1 MGKSEQMSSGQMSSG
16 PGNSEPGR
24 SEPVKRY
31 PFRKYCE
38 VLDRLEQTRGTKAKQ
53 TLFVELLRDIQHHGT
68 LEDEVL
74 ACRFVSEGAF
84 DPTSGLTGRLG
95 ARSQGM
101 WVSEYCEID
110 YDKVFKPCRTATGSG
125 SETIEL
131 LLTNMPHSGSK
142 QAQPDTRNPWTLH
155 DMDMSFGL
163 MAQAKKSEDK
173 RALFDQ
179 WLETLTP
186 LEIKMALRMLG
197 GGSLRIGFEA
207 RSLLQTLAKVSG
219 SSLEHIRYA
228 HMVLGSVS
236 ETARFVFE
244 DRLDEASFSMFR
256 PIAFMLASPVESLEA
271 LPWASVR
278 LEEKLDGVRC
288 QVHASVDR
296 VELYSRDLNPLTQT
310 FPDVVVEM
318 KRAQSSLGGS
328 FVLDG
333 EVLAF
338 DPSTKRILPF
348 LDLQKR
354 LGVKK
359 PSSTL
364 MNDVPVI
371 FVAYDLLVL
380 DEKEAFSQSLEQRRS
395 QLTSLCTKAG
405 LAYSRQF
412 EVATPQQCQRA
423 FEQALS
429 HGNEGLMIK
438 QVDSPYAFGQ
448 RSHHWQKLKEPEGAL
463 DTIIMYAHA
472 GSGKRG
478 GTYSDFT
485 LGVAVANDDRFSE
498 SFIPIGKAYGGYT
511 NAELR
516 RLNQELKK
524 LVVEKFGPTLSLRPW
539 LVVELEFDSIQANKR
554 TKAGYTLR
562 FPRFRSIRWDLGP
575 DDVDTLQEV
584 ERLAQAKS
592 MLTRPSMDTLADKA
606 PIILPNG

>member
-1 MGKSEQMSSGQMSSG
+1 MGKSEGQSGGQSEFKQVHSGQ
-16 PGNSEPGR
+16 
-24 SEPVKRY
+24 VKRY

-38 VLDRLEQTRGTKAKQ
+38 VLNRIEQTRGTKAKQ
-53 TLFVELLRDIQHHGT
+53 GLFVELLRDLQDHGT
-68 LEDEVL
+68 LEDGVL

-84 DPTSGLTGRLG
+84 DPSSGQTGRLG

-101 WVSEYCEID
+101 WVSEYCGID
-110 YDKVFKPCRTATGSG
+110 YEKVFKPCRTATGSG

-131 LLTNMPHSGSK
+131 LLTNIP
-142 QAQPDTRNPWTLH
+142 QAIDSRALADTRQPWTLH
-155 DMDMSFGL
+155 DMDTSFGL
-163 MAQAKKSEDK
+163 MAQAKKSSDK
-173 RALFDQ
+173 KELFDP
-179 WLETLTP
+179 WLTALTP
-186 LEIKMALRMLG
+186 LEMKMALRMLG

-207 RSLLQTLAKVSG
+207 RSLLQALAVVSG
-219 SSLEHIRYA
+219 SSLEQIRYA

-236 ETARFVFE
+236 ETARLVFE
-244 DRLDEASFSMFR
+244 DRLDQASFSMFR
-256 PIAFMLASPVESLEA
+256 PIAFMLASPVESMESLD
-271 LPWASVR
+271 WANVQ
-278 LEEKLDGVRC
+278 LEEKLDGIRC
-288 QVHASVDR
+288 QVHASADR
-296 VELYSRDLNPLTQT
+296 VELYSRDLNSLTQT
-310 FPDVVVEM
+310 FPDVAAEM
-318 KRAQSSLGGS
+318 KHAQSSLESS

-333 EVLAF
+333 ELLAF
-338 DPSTKRILPF
+338 QKDTQTILPF

-359 PSSTL
+359 PSTKL

-380 DEKEAFSQSLEQRRS
+380 DEKEAFSQSLDQRRS
-395 QLTSLCTKAG
+395 LLTSLCTKAG

-412 EVATPQQCQRA
+412 EVSTKEQCQHA
-423 FEQALS
+423 FDQALH

-438 QVDSPYAFGQ
+438 QVSSPYAFGQ
-448 RSHHWQKLKEPEGAL
+448 RSHYWQKLKEPEGAL

-485 LGVAVANDDRFSE
+485 LGVSVANDNRFSE

-524 LVVEKFGPTLSLRPW
+524 LVVEKFGPTLSLRPGI
-539 LVVELEFDSIQANKR
+539 VVELEFDSIQVNKR

-575 DDVDTLQEV
+575 DDVDTLHDV

-592 MLTRPSMDTLADKA
+592 SLTRPSMNTLADQA
-606 PIILPNG
+606 PILLPKA